1 MLSKPGILLRTEGAF
16 LFALSLIFYQSLGA
30 RWWVFIAA
38 FLWPDLFMVG
48 YLISVRLGSQL
59 YNLVHTY
66 ILPFALVAVS
76 YYKQSKALMSF
87 ALIWLAHIGLD
98 RALGFGLKYPTF
110 FKDTHL
116 QRVNQIAATV
126 TRPSPDR
133 AT

>member
-1 MLSKPGILLRTEGAF
+1 MLSKPGILLRTEGA
-16 LFALSLIFYQSLGA
+16 LVFALSLIFYQSLGA
-30 RWWVFIAA
+30 RGWVFIVA

-59 YNLVHTY
+59 YNLVHTS
-66 ILPFALVAVS
+66 ILPFALVGVS
-76 YYKQSKALMSF
+76 YYKQSNALMSF

-116 QRVNQIAATV
+116 QRVS
-126 TRPSPDR
+126 R
-133 AT
+133 